1 MTDKQQEQLRL
12 QARMWDMGQAPKE
25 RVVNRVFNKVEKDEK
40 PPTDEKLHE
49 LLADE
54 ATHEDI
60 QDLYG

>member
-1 MTDKQQEQLRL
+1 MTDKQKEQLRL
-12 QARMWDMGQAPKE
+12 QARMFDMGQAPKE
-25 RVVNRVFNKVEKDEK
+25 RVVNRVFKKVEADDK

-54 ATHEDI
+54 NTHEDI

>member
-1 MTDKQQEQLRL
+1 
-12 QARMWDMGQAPKE
+12 
-25 RVVNRVFNKVEKDEK
+25 VVNRVLNKVENDAK

-54 ATHEDI
+54 NTHEDI